1 MHESSAKNNVY
12 NEWLANCVV
21 LSYKSGTSIRGSSLE
36 IAKVS
41 PEAHK
46 DKISILWSSRCRR
59 FSHAANAIYR
69 KAYLEWYPHVQA
81 ALTLSRIFSC
91 YNLQT
96 HLRLTSMYP
105 FLHRHSKLPKVFLH
119 SVLLSGQMSS
129 LNNTTHSFKSKIK
142 TSGQSQINI
151 ILPTSR
157 MSSLNTSIW
166 NMRDLGESP
175 IIVFSFN
182 FNTFFNCR
190 ITIEIYS
197 IASLILRPTLNNLHF
212 HSLWRRAN
220 ARNVIFKTLYK
231 DLFTLSTHLILLN
244 YPVILSNQRSTTVS
258 LESFPLFFHT
268 NTLRYLNIIYFWKKW
283 RWWW

>member
-151 ILPTSR
+151 I
-157 MSSLNTSIW
+157 
-166 NMRDLGESP
+166 
-175 IIVFSFN
+175 IVFSFN
-182 FNTFFNCR
+182 FNTFFSCR
-190 ITIEIYS
+190 ITIKIYS

-212 HSLWRRAN
+212 HSLWWRAN
-220 ARNVIFKTLYK
+220 ARNVRFKTLYK
-231 DLFTLSTHLILLN
+231 DLFTLSTHLIVLN
-244 YPVILSNQRSTTVS
+244 YPVILSHQHSTTVS
-258 LESFPLFFHT
+258 LESFPPLFIRIL
-268 NTLRYLNIIYFWKKW
+268 LRYF
-283 RWWW
+283 

>member
-1 MHESSAKNNVY
+1 MSGWRIA
-12 NEWLANCVV
+12 W
-21 LSYKSGTSIRGSSLE
+21 SYPIRVGPFIRGSSLE

-41 PEAHK
+41 PEAQK

-151 ILPTSR
+151 ILPISR
-157 MSSLNTSIW
+157 MSSLNSSLW

-175 IIVFSFN
+175 IFVFSFN

-190 ITIEIYS
+190 ITIKIYS

-220 ARNVIFKTLYK
+220 ARNVRFKTLYK
-231 DLFTLSTHLILLN
+231 DLFTLSTHLIVLN
-244 YPVILSNQRSTTVS
+244 YPVVLSHQPSTTVS
-258 LESFPLFFHT
+258 LESFPPLFIRILYVTFNHA
-268 NTLRYLNIIYFWKKW
+268 K
-283 RWWW
+283 

>member
-46 DKISILWSSRCRR
+46 DKISFLWSSRCRR

-81 ALTLSRIFSC
+81 ALTLSRIFYC

-231 DLFTLSTHLILLN
+231 DLFHVINSCDIAKLPCYTLPPTQHH
-244 YPVILSNQRSTTVS
+244 
-258 LESFPLFFHT
+258 SFFREFPPF
-268 NTLRYLNIIYFWKKW
+268 
-283 RWWW
+283 